1 MPCLPGITV
10 WWFDTQ
16 GGGSI
21 YSLIRDGPCPLCEED
36 EQREYCRYR
45 NTEQENERE
54 KNNDGEEV
62 EDKESQEFKRDAEV
76 KLEKITEENWTVGQ
90 EPADWKIETDIE
102 ENKTEDVS
110 QKNEKGKEDDEE
122 TNKKVDNVKTD
133 ETNNEDE
140 QESTL
145 GFRNDETMTVDD
157 AEASDLLEDDC
168 ILQMGPDCT
177 IDLVM
182 VCDQSVERCLNE
194 DLLLCSPKSS
204 DLPQQP
210 LVRSP
215 PRPLSITLPP
225 QNATVLPFQPQC
237 VLQPHLPPQ
246 AQLEAPCLGKRPY
259 GSRSNVPTGQ
269 LEATLQVYS
278 TRRYTRFASRVAPL
292 IPLASAGGET
302 SSQALP
308 SISMDAPLMPPK
320 KKTRTFYSTDQ
331 LEELELV
338 FQDDHYPDGDKRK
351 EIAASIGVTPQRIMV
366 WFQNRR
372 AKWRKASKAT
382 AKKPPASRD
391 QPCVQVNRPPV
402 FTAVTSRH
410 AKPGNTLPPYSTIRT
425 SCTSPPGP
433 VCVDVASCVSQGF
446 LEYMPPPMHSP
457 PPIRRA
463 SLPLITAYNPPAH
476 TVSLLLDTPEHSE
489 ASSADTTA
497 LSLLTDM
504 GFNYDSLGTSVKLDY
519 MTSAPQNSALNFQ
532 LNTFPQQTNNLPQQT
547 NTLLSQKSSCL
558 MPQQSSTILP
568 QYSHLSYLTPS
579 PYLTPNPTESSSAL
593 YLPLTTGT
601 SSTLPAYTSSGHAY
615 LQSQTGSQMM
625 LQSGVHAFQAYPWTT
640 DMYGQS
646 GQYAQAVYRPQLSS
660 QGHES
665 QYSQLLPQQHYIQL
679 EGAPSQ
685 QPSLPKSTPD
695 PLLPNVKVESEDMGH
710 GQPIRVSEAE
720 PNFHCDFSP
729 INF

>member
-1 MPCLPGITV
+1 MAEDAL
-10 WWFDTQ
+10 FASD
-16 GGGSI
+16 
-21 YSLIRDGPCPLCEED
+21 YDGPCPLCEED
-36 EQREYCRYR
+36 EQRAYCRYR
-45 NTEQENERE
+45 NSEQENERE
-54 KNNDGEEV
+54 KNSDGEEV
-62 EDKESQEFKRDAEV
+62 EDEESQEFKRDAEV
-76 KLEKITEENWTVGQ
+76 KLEKITEENWTIGQ
-90 EPADWKIETDIE
+90 EPEDGKLETDKE
-102 ENKTEDVS
+102 ENKTEDVT
-110 QKNEKGKEDDEE
+110 QKNEKGTEDDEE
-122 TNKKVDNVKTD
+122 TNKKVDNVETD
-133 ETNNEDE
+133 EKYN
-140 QESTL
+140 
-145 GFRNDETMTVDD
+145 
-157 AEASDLLEDDC
+157 
-168 ILQMGPDCT
+168 QMGPDCT

-182 VCDQSVERCLNE
+182 VCDQSVERCMNE
-194 DLLLCSPKSS
+194 DLLLCPPKSS

-210 LVRSP
+210 PVKSP
-215 PRPLSITLPP
+215 PRPLSITLPH
-225 QNATVLPFQPQC
+225 QNATVLPFQPQSL
-237 VLQPHLPPQ
+237 LQPHLLPQ

-259 GSRSNVPTGQ
+259 GSRTDVPTGQ
-269 LEATLQVYS
+269 LEVTLRQVYS
-278 TRRYTRFASRVAPL
+278 TRRYTRFANRVAPL
-292 IPLASAGGET
+292 IPLTSVGGET

-308 SISMDAPLMPPK
+308 SISMDTPLMPPK

-331 LEELELV
+331 LEELERV

-372 AKWRKASKAT
+372 AKWRKTAKAT
-382 AKKPPASRD
+382 AKKPSASRG

-402 FTAVTSRH
+402 FTAPAVTSQH

-425 SCTSPPGP
+425 SCTSPPGTA
-433 VCVDVASCVSQGF
+433 CVDMAPCVSQGGF

-463 SLPLITAYNPPAH
+463 SLPLITAYNPPTH

-489 ASSADTTA
+489 PTDTMP
-497 LSLLTDM
+497 LSLQTDT
-504 GFNYDSLGTSVKLDY
+504 GFDYDGLGTSVKLDY

-532 LNTFPQQTNNLPQQT
+532 LNTFPQQSNTLLTQQTNNLLPQQT
-547 NTLLSQKSSCL
+547 NTLLPQKSSCL

-579 PYLTPNPTESSSAL
+579 PYLTPNPTESSNAP

-601 SSTLPAYTSSGHAY
+601 SNTLPAYTSSGHAY
-615 LQSQTGSQMM
+615 LQSQTGNQM
-625 LQSGVHAFQAYPWTT
+625 LPQSGVHAFQTYPWTT

-646 GQYAQAVYRPQLSS
+646 GQYTQAVFRPQLSS

-679 EGAPSQ
+679 EGVPP
-685 QPSLPKSTPD
+685 QPSLPKPTPD

>member
-1 MPCLPGITV
+1 MAEDAL
-10 WWFDTQ
+10 FASD
-16 GGGSI
+16 
-21 YSLIRDGPCPLCEED
+21 YDGPCPLCEED
-36 EQREYCRYR
+36 EQRGYCRYR

-54 KNNDGEEV
+54 KNSDGEEV

-76 KLEKITEENWTVGQ
+76 KLEKLTEENWTVGQ
-90 EPADWKIETDIE
+90 EPEDRKIETDKE
-102 ENKTEDVS
+102 ENKTEDVT
-110 QKNEKGKEDDEE
+110 QKNEKGTADDEE
-122 TNKKVDNVKTD
+122 TNKKVDNVETD
-133 ETNNEDE
+133 EKYNKDE

-145 GFRNDETMTVDD
+145 GFKNDETKTVDDD
-157 AEASDLLEDDC
+157 AEASDLLVPPLEDDC
-168 ILQMGPDCT
+168 FLQMGPDCT

-194 DLLLCSPKSS
+194 DLLLCPPKSS
-204 DLPQQP
+204 DLPQQ
-210 LVRSP
+210 

-225 QNATVLPFQPQC
+225 QNTTVLPFQPQSL
-237 VLQPHLPPQ
+237 LQPHLPPQ

-259 GSRSNVPTGQ
+259 RSRTDVPTGQ
-269 LEATLQVYS
+269 LEVTLRQVYS

-292 IPLASAGGET
+292 IPLASVGGET

-331 LEELELV
+331 LEELERV

-372 AKWRKASKAT
+372 AKWRKTAKAT
-382 AKKPPASRD
+382 AKKPPASQG

-402 FTAVTSRH
+402 FTAPAVTSQH
-410 AKPGNTLPPYSTIRT
+410 AKPGNTLHPYSTIRT
-425 SCTSPPGP
+425 SCISPPGP
-433 VCVDVASCVSQGF
+433 ACVDVAPCVSQGGF

-463 SLPLITAYNPPAH
+463 SLPLITAYNPTTH

-489 ASSADTTA
+489 PSSADTTP
-497 LSLLTDM
+497 LSLQTDT
-504 GFNYDSLGTSVKLDY
+504 GFDYDGLGTSVKLDY

-532 LNTFPQQTNNLPQQT
+532 LKTFPQQTNNLLPQQT
-547 NTLLSQKSSCL
+547 NTLLPQKSSCL
-558 MPQQSSTILP
+558 MSQQSSTILP

-579 PYLTPNPTESSSAL
+579 PYLTPNPTESSSAP

-601 SSTLPAYTSSGHAY
+601 SNTLPAYTSSGHAY
-615 LQSQTGSQMM
+615 LQSQTGNQML

-646 GQYAQAVYRPQLSS
+646 GQYTQAVFRPQLSS

-665 QYSQLLPQQHYIQL
+665 QYSQLLPQQHYVQL
-679 EGAPSQ
+679 DGAPP
-685 QPSLPKSTPD
+685 QPSLPKPTPD

-710 GQPIRVSEAE
+710 GQPIRGSEAE